1 MTATSS
7 AGSSSP
13 IDWRRAEQVAT
24 RVAARTPSLQVMVD
38 PGWLE
43 DRAAEAE
50 DRVEAETGLRA
61 AGGRPEIQLI
71 DRAEWIRANI
81 ASFRQL
87 LTPLLDRW
95 AERSQGKSDG
105 RSSRPLG
112 GVALGATRQLAGAEV
127 GLLLGWMS
135 TRVLGQYDVLLDR
148 GTGDDAVYLVG
159 PNLAG
164 LEERFGFDPD
174 QFRMWVLLHEL
185 THRAQFTGVPWMRP
199 YFVGLVD
206 ESLRHANPD
215 PAALLDALKA
225 TVKKPAE
232 ARERVRENGV
242 IGLIAGDEQRA
253 TLARVGGLM
262 SLLEGHGDV
271 TMDRAAGDA
280 VPDAERFGAVLRER
294 RRNASPIAK
303 FVQRLIGLE
312 AKMNQYAAGERFI
325 AAIEAHGGPRLV
337 DRCWESAE
345 NLPTLEEIRDPQRW
359 LARAGLLAS

>member
-1 MTATSS
+1 MS
-7 AGSSSP
+7 AASGHGAPP

-24 RVAARTPSLQVMVD
+24 RFAARTPSPEVHVD
-38 PGWLE
+38 QAWLE

-50 DRVEAETGLRA
+50 DRVEAVTGLRA
-61 AGGRPEIQLI
+61 AGGRPQIQLI
-71 DRAEWIRANI
+71 DRADWIRANI
-81 ASFRQL
+81 ASFQQL
-87 LTPLLDRW
+87 LAPLFERW
-95 AERSQGKSDG
+95 TERTEEKSDG
-105 RSSRPLG
+105 KGGRPLN
-112 GVALGATRQLAGAEV
+112 GVALSATRQIAGAEV

-148 GTGDDAVYLVG
+148 GTGDDAVYMVG

-164 LEERFGFDPD
+164 LEQRFDFDPD

-215 PAALLDALKA
+215 PAALLDAVKA
-225 TVKKPAE
+225 AVKRPAE

-253 TLARVGGLM
+253 TLAKVGGLV

-280 VPDAERFGAVLRER
+280 VPDAERFGEVLRER
-294 RRNASPIAK
+294 RRNATPIAK
-303 FVQRLIGLE
+303 LVQRLIGLE

-325 AAIEAHGGPRLV
+325 AAVEAHGGPRVV
-337 DRCWESAE
+337 DRCWERAE
-345 NLPTLEEIRDPQRW
+345 NLPTIEEIREPQRW